1 MPICR
6 LYDLQNKDV
15 INLTDGRR
23 LGQTYDLEFD
33 EDTGQIVSLIVPGR
47 PRFFG
52 LLGRGPELVIGFS
65 DIKKIGFDS
74 VLVEIDSTLPEEP
87 SLFRSFFFK

>member
-33 EDTGQIVSLIVPGR
+33 EDTGQIVSLIVPDVR
-47 PRFFG
+47 VS
-52 LLGRGPELVIGFS
+52 LVC
-65 DIKKIGFDS
+65 
-74 VLVEIDSTLPEEP
+74 
-87 SLFRSFFFK
+87 